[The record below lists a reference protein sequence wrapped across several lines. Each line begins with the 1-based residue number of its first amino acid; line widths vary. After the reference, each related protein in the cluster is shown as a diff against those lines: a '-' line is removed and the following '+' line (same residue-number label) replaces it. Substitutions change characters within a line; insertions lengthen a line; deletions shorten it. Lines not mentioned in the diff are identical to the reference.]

1 MTACSMLAPGSWV
14 RPCRQY
20 HGHAMA
26 LQVLLS
32 PSDRF
37 LYMQIP
43 HLEHEVQQLKDDLKS
58 HHSVCPSLVLQA
70 LIQSQNSKND
80 VRVIEHL
87 YHASCAGKA
96 FHAGM
101 NGRDRSLLV
110 CVFLYHLLPC
120 RPQRCTG

>member
-43 HLEHEVQQLKDDLKS
+43 HLEHEVQQLKEDLKT
-58 HHSVCPSLVLQA
+58 HHSVCPCSALCPSIRRESTICASLSICIMSAVQA
-70 LIQSQNSKND
+70 KPSMQEWL
-80 VRVIEHL
+80 
-87 YHASCAGKA
+87 AGTA
-96 FHAGM
+96 ACL
-101 NGRDRSLLV
+101 S
-110 CVFLYHLLPC
+110 VFFYQLLPC